1 VRHFLDVLIMR
12 RRTFLNK
19 MGALCGRGLA
29 AGGLSTLAISGG
41 FPPDRF
47 RLGVISDELS
57 QDFEEALKIMKGYG
71 LRWVEI
77 RTVWKTYNTEASPE
91 QIQRL
96 KNLLQ
101 QYDFTVSVLDTAVY
115 KCDLPGTK
123 NIVAEKDAYP
133 YSGQMDLL
141 KRAMD
146 RAHVLGTDKLRVF
159 AFWRVADAEV
169 HFPRIAAE
177 LAKAAEVAGKG
188 GMRLVLEDEGSCNVG
203 CARELAQMLGLVPNV
218 NLGANWDVGNGYW
231 HGEVSFPTGYA
242 LLDKKRIWHMHL
254 KDVRCGG
261 TAAKQQKSEAWR
273 LKSGQESETSSCH
286 TTLVGEGEVDL
297 LGQLRAL
304 LRDGYKG
311 TMSLEPEYEA
321 PGVTHQEAT
330 RRSLEALLRVMAG

>member
-1 VRHFLDVLIMR
+1 MR
-12 RRTFLNK
+12 RRAFLKN
-19 MGALCGRGLA
+19 MGALCGAGLEARGLPR
-29 AGGLSTLAISGG
+29 LAISAGSSAH
-41 FPPDRF
+41 RF

-71 LRWVEI
+71 LRWVEL

-96 KNLLQ
+96 KGLLQ
-101 QYDFTVSVLDTAVY
+101 EYDFTLSVLDTALY

-123 NIVAEKDAYP
+123 NVVGEKDAYP

-141 KRAMD
+141 KRAME
-146 RAHVLGTDKLRVF
+146 RAHALGADKLRVF
-159 AFWRVADAEV
+159 AFWRVADPEA
-169 HFPRIAAE
+169 HFSRIAAE
-177 LAKAAEVAGKG
+177 LAKAAEVARTG

-203 CARELAQMLGLVPNV
+203 CARELAQMLSLVTNV
-218 NLGANWDVGNGYW
+218 NFGANWDVGNGYW

-254 KDVRCGG
+254 KDVRCGHS
-261 TAAKQQKSEAWR
+261 AAKQQKSEAWR
-273 LKSGQESETSSCH
+273 LKSGQETETSSCH

-304 LRDGYKG
+304 LRDGYDG

-321 PGVTHQEAT
+321 PGITHPEAT
-330 RRSLEALLRVMAG
+330 RRSLEALLKVMDTAQGQG